1 MKNVN
6 LLKVLLFALLTGFLA
21 VIPAFYFQHTSVG
34 LVLPFFATVTAFCA
48 LGELRIST
56 TALLYAFFA
65 HLIFL
70 IAVTCNQNII
80 INKEVATWVG
90 SSYSI
95 LFLLIGLFYKVK
107 QLKNKDYDKNQE
119 LVGVGRLVLLLI
131 FASAFCASCNQTQSK
146 QFCSE
151 LSQECELQKD
161 FVVIKILQN
170 NGNGV
175 DAYGTPLRLDEWYL
189 HSTKSGAVLP
199 LEWNGME
206 SSCVTPPE
214 LEKVLAGEKSYSVME
229 KIKQYKVD
237 TLQNFGLRQKGGG
250 GGISQVITKAIL
262 LETDGYF
269 DVFNN
274 GKGKYVTFRKQ
285 KEIAENPVTE

>member
-1 MKNVN
+1 MTCQGFSASMRLNHSLTKISFKMKKIIKFSLIAIAILAFATTLVAIGIHYEFHTPWSIN
-6 LLKVLLFALLTGFLA
+6 LFAGSFGILFAMFLIVGILGKFGFYLPRHGPPPKNMKFLFLVCGLLTL
-21 VIPAFYFQHTSVG
+21 
-34 LVLPFFATVTAFCA
+34 
-48 LGELRIST
+48 
-56 TALLYAFFA
+56 
-65 HLIFL
+65 
-70 IAVTCNQNII
+70 
-80 INKEVATWVG
+80 
-90 SSYSI
+90 
-95 LFLLIGLFYKVK
+95 
-107 QLKNKDYDKNQE
+107 
-119 LVGVGRLVLLLI
+119 
-131 FASAFCASCNQTQSK
+131 ASCNQTQPK

-175 DAYGTPLRLDEWYL
+175 DAYGTTLRPNEWYL

-199 LEWNGME
+199 LEWNGLE

-274 GKGKYVTFRKQ
+274 GKGKYVTFRK
-285 KEIAENPVTE
+285 